1 MKSIFPSKI
10 IDFYKKETELNIIF
24 FKLLGTAGIIISF
37 AGAISSFFTG
47 SDPANFFINIGAAIA
62 SVALIVFVDR
72 TGHYLIGYL
81 ITSFTIFMGLF
92 GMLFFESGGLYGS
105 MPYFFSFGILFTL

>member
-47 SDPANFFINIGAAIA
+47 SDPANIFINIGAAIA
-62 SVALIVFVDR
+62 SAALIIFVVFARNIIIRANDKVKAADDPEK
-72 TGHYLIGYL
+72 
-81 ITSFTIFMGLF
+81 
-92 GMLFFESGGLYGS
+92 MLGEL
-105 MPYFFSFGILFTL
+105 